1 METKSR
7 VLTSKTV
14 QPEPGW
20 LNFVATAYAK
30 VKIETALRR
39 RQREAI
45 AQGEAL
51 LSERLKSQ
59 GEQLNASL
67 LNRLTHVYRY
77 DKPDTFLRHI
87 GDGTFDFP
95 EDFDRVVKGKTPK
108 SGGNRMTRV
117 FSSLFSNKES
127 ESQPISGT
135 LVHRPTIDKSHPYEL
150 IEQDGLL
157 NYQIAS
163 CCCPIPGDDVLGIIG
178 EEGQVSV
185 HKCSCPEATRYKT
198 LHGDSLLSVHW
209 AAHHTPLF
217 ETKLVIRGID
227 SKGATQCNHPGILRR
242 LQGKHYRH
250 RPQDARWSLSRHNLR
265 QSLRHS
271 SGRSHLPNPTA
282 QYGYP

>member
-1 METKSR
+1 M
-7 VLTSKTV
+7 
-14 QPEPGW
+14 
-20 LNFVATAYAK
+20 
-30 VKIETALRR
+30 KIETALRR

-51 LSERLKSQ
+51 LSERLKNQ
-59 GEQLNASL
+59 GERLNASL

-157 NYQIAS
+157 NYQIAT
-163 CCCPIPGDDVLGIIG
+163 CCHPIPGDDVLGIIG

-227 SKGATQCNHPGILRR
+227 SKGLLNAITQVFFEDFKVSITAIDLKTHDGVFQGTISVKVLDTRQVEAICQILRR
-242 LQGKHYRH
+242 NTAIHEVH
-250 RPQDARWSLSRHNLR
+250 RTSELDA
-265 QSLRHS
+265 
-271 SGRSHLPNPTA
+271 GRS
-282 QYGYP
+282 